1 MSKIIDLK
9 KIIYVIILGVA
20 MEIVASFLLEKVL
33 VFFPEIA
40 IKYSQMISEMTV
52 LSVSTVFFVVVM
64 APIFEETIF
73 RFLIMGGVNKLLPF
87 IAANI
92 IQAFLFGLY
101 HMNLVQGIYAFILGL
116 YIGYIKKIFGGII
129 YCIVFHM
136 SLNLSGLFVDKV
148 FGNQSELIILIC
160 FIISAAIAAIIT
172 YNVKREEKCTD
183 GLSLTNS

>member
-1 MSKIIDLK
+1 MSKNINIK
-9 KIIYVIILGVA
+9 KVIYVIILGVT

-33 VFFPEIA
+33 LFFPEMA
-40 IKYSQMISEMTV
+40 IKYSQMISEMIELTP
-52 LSVSTVFFVVVM
+52 LTVFYVVVM

-87 IAANI
+87 IVANI

-101 HMNLVQGIYAFILGL
+101 HMNIVQGIYAFILGL

-148 FGNQSELIILIC
+148 FGNQNEAVLLIC
-160 FIISAAIAAIIT
+160 FIISTAVAAVIT
-172 YNVKREEKCTD
+172 YKVKRDDKCTD
-183 GLSLTNS
+183 GLS